1 MIRKVKNNAGQATTE
16 FAVVMFV
23 LLIILVALSVLSDK
37 VQTGVFIEHA
47 ISAASHNVVD
57 SVSGVADAFSF

>member
-16 FAVVMFV
+16 FAIVMFV

-37 VQTGVFIEHA
+37 VQIGVFIEHA

-57 SVSGVADAFSF
+57 SVSGVADAFNF